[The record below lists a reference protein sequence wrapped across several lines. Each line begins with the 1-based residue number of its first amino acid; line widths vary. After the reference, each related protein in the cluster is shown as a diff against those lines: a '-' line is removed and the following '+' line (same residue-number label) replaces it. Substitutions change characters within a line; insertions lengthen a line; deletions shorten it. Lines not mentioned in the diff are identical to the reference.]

1 MTNTTKRQKLYD
13 SEVAK
18 ARAAGR
24 GDIPICNICDCPV
37 GIGQAW
43 HESHDPDGMPKALGG
58 TEVGIA
64 HDRCNLD
71 HGAKVVTP
79 FVARMKRIRAKH
91 TGAYRSQNPLPGGR
105 NSNLKKKMD
114 GTVVDRSTGQPLWGG
129 RR

>member
-1 MTNTTKRQKLYD
+1 MTSTTKRQKLYD

-18 ARAAGR
+18 AKAAGR
-24 GDIPICNICDCPV
+24 GDLPICNICDCPI

-43 HESHDPDGMPKALGG
+43 HESHDPDGIPKAWGG
-58 TEVGIA
+58 TITGMA
-64 HDRCNLD
+64 HAKCNLD

-79 FVARMKRIRAKH
+79 MVAKGKRARAKH

-105 NSNLKKKMD
+105 NSPIKIRMD
-114 GTVVDRSTGQPLWGG
+114 GTVVNRFTGEPIGG